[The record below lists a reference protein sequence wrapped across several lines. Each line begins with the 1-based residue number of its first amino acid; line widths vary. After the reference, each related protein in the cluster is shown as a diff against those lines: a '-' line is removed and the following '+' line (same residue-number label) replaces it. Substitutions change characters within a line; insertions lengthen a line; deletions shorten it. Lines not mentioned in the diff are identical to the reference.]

1 MKRYCSLLLLVAAL
15 PFGMQ
20 AQVPT
25 AAEDICPLLI
35 GESMPNATLRDG
47 LGREVDLLSTLDE
60 KPAVLVFY
68 RGGWCPFCN
77 KQLAALAT
85 TEQTI
90 KGYGFQL
97 IAITPEA
104 VENLE
109 PTEKENN
116 AGFTL
121 LSDPD
126 GQLIQK
132 MGIAFATN
140 EKTLKYMDGKTQGTP
155 STVLPV
161 PTVMV
166 VSTKGEIL
174 FSYINT
180 DYKTR
185 ISEEMLLA
193 VLKSIR

>member
-1 MKRYCSLLLLVAAL
+1 MIAL
-15 PFGMQ
+15 FASFIYQ
-20 AQVPT
+20 TASAQV
-25 AAEDICPLLI
+25 AEKAEDICPLLI
-35 GESMPNATLRDG
+35 GENMPNATLKDG
-47 LGREVDLLSTLDE
+47 LGRNVDLLSTLDE

-68 RGGWCPFCN
+68 RGGWCPYCT

-85 TEQTI
+85 TEETI
-90 KGYGFQL
+90 KSFGFQL
-97 IAITPEA
+97 IAITPED
-104 VENLE
+104 VPNLD

-116 AGFTL
+116 AGFAL
-121 LSDPD
+121 LSDPQ
-126 GQLIQK
+126 GALIQK

-140 EKTLKYMDGKTQGTP
+140 EKTLKYMNGKTQGTP

-161 PTVMV
+161 PTLMV

-174 FSYINT
+174 FSYINI

-185 ISEEMLLA
+185 MTEDMLLA